1 MSWST
6 AQRAELSPFLWEE
19 NSLPGSGLLICNAPW
34 KLDEKLAAL
43 GEELSSVLGNGS
55 ARWAVDQLTPA

>member
-1 MSWST
+1 M
-6 AQRAELSPFLWEE
+6 EFSPFLWEE

-43 GEELSSVLGNGS
+43 CAELAGALGNGH
-55 ARWAVDQLTPA
+55 ARWTIDQLTAA